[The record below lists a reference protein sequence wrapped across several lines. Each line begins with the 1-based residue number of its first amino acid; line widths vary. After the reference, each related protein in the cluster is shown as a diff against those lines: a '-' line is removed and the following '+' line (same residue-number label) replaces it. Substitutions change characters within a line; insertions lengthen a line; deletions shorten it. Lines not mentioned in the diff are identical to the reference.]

1 MTRYGS
7 DLLFFLVLG
16 ILIGLMLRQREQTS
30 NPPPRKG
37 RAQRPPM
44 AVRRGDW
51 GENLTDDERDLLRKA
66 GAR

>member
-30 NPPPRKG
+30 NPPRRS

-44 AVRRGDW
+44 AVRR
-51 GENLTDDERDLLRKA
+51 TDNEPFLEQVK
-66 GAR
+66 